1 MLKAG
6 LRPSR
11 FLAVVL
17 ALAHGAAIAVVM
29 MVDLPP
35 WAKFIAVAILLVH
48 LLVVVGHQAL
58 LLGADAAMA
67 IEISSDNKVSV
78 QTRADG
84 WSEYEVLGST
94 YAMPWLT
101 VLNLQQSD
109 SGLVRRVTILPDS
122 LHADEFR
129 RLRVWL
135 RWKDD
140 RSEP

>member
-35 WAKFIAVAILLVH
+35 WAKFIAAAILLVH